1 MQTNDLKYNL
11 IDKLISIRDVSI
23 LKKIND
29 LIGSV
34 DISTPVFKVTDN
46 QRKMLIQSEED
57 ILKGNTISEEELNSE
72 EDKWLSE

>member
-57 ILKGNTISEEELNSE
+57 LLKGNTISDDELNSE